1 VHFAGAQLDVQP
13 WYGAA
18 DSFVLPSLYD
28 PFPNAALEA
37 MACGLPVT
45 VTPQCGTAELI
56 DEGVNGFVVEAL
68 AIDALA
74 ERLARLDVSKA
85 QAMGCRARER
95 AEGLSLQSMT
105 EHLLAIYRSLLPV

>member
-1 VHFAGAQLDVQP
+1 LDVQP

-37 MACGLPVT
+37 MACGLPVI

-56 DEGVNGFVVEAL
+56 DEGKSGFIVDAL
-68 AIDALA
+68 TVDALA
-74 ERLARLDVSKA
+74 ERLARLDVSTA
-85 QAMGCRARER
+85 QAMGRRARER
-95 AEGLSLQSMT
+95 AEGLSIKSMA
-105 EHLLAIYRSLLPV
+105 EHLLVIYRSLVPV